1 MQEKEKRRNSQ
12 DIKFLLRARSGPK
25 SGWKINKILDLINIK
40 TSSLVV
46 VDKE

>member
-25 SGWKINKILDLINIK
+25 MAGISTKF
-40 TSSLVV
+40 
-46 VDKE
+46 